1 MKDKTIYT
9 VKGYKGAHILIDM
22 RDTDS
27 GTICEVML
35 IGALTSFSAP
45 MTDLTP
51 YQLADALTEGDPI
64 TLLAQEAA
72 TIFNAEPMRVQK
84 AANLC
89 RDPYAVQNARF
100 DFMGEK
106 IKPTLKNLIVK
117 GAHGWYNVSLKACTC
132 KDHTQG
138 NICKHRIAAWMHRE
152 AIIRPLVIAARKDRA
167 AILAQLEA

>member
-9 VKGYKGAHILIDM
+9 VKGYKGAHMLIDM
-22 RDTDS
+22 RDTDTD
-27 GTICEVML
+27 TICEVML
-35 IGALTSFSAP
+35 IGALNSFSTP
-45 MTDLTP
+45 MADLAP

-72 TIFNAEPMRVQK
+72 TIFNADPARVQK

-89 RDPYAVQNARF
+89 RDPYAVQNARY
-100 DFMGEK
+100 DFLGEP
-106 IKPTLKNLIVK
+106 IKPTLKALIVK

-152 AIIRPLVIAARKDRA
+152 AIIRPLAKARRVA
-167 AILAQLEA
+167 PAVVLAELES